1 MTDSFDLDAYLHR
14 IGHDGPV
21 APDLATLQA
30 LVFRHACAIPFENL
44 DPLLG
49 RAPLLDPG
57 SLQRKLV
64 AGGRGG
70 YCFEQNLLLRLTLLA
85 IGFRVTAHTARVL
98 WGQPEDHISARSH
111 MLLRVDLDDGPRIVD
126 VGFGG
131 QTLTGVL
138 RLEPGIEQ
146 PTPHE
151 PFRLLPVGGDLKL
164 QAKTGDQWRSMYRFD
179 LQEQWPVDYE
189 ASNWYL
195 ATHPG
200 SHFVTGLTVARPQPD
215 ARHALGN
222 ADYAVHRLGGGTER
236 RTLADVGEM
245 KALLVEVFG
254 LALPE
259 GPELD
264 QALARAVAASA
275 KPH

>member
-1 MTDSFDLDAYLHR
+1 MIDSFDLDAYLRR
-14 IGHDGPV
+14 IGHDRPV

-30 LVFRHACAIPFENL
+30 LVFHHACTIPFENL

-49 RAPLLDPG
+49 RPPLLDPG

-70 YCFEQNLLLRLTLLA
+70 YCFEQNLLLRQALLA
-85 IGFRVTAHTARVL
+85 IGFPVIAHTARVL
-98 WGQPEDHISARSH
+98 WGQPEDHVGARSH
-111 MLLRVDLDDGPRIVD
+111 MLLQVALDDGPQIVD

-146 PTPHE
+146 ATPHE
-151 PFRLLPVGGDLKL
+151 PFRLVAANGDLKL
-164 QAKTGDQWRSMYRFD
+164 QTKAGGEWRSLYRFD

-189 ASNWYL
+189 AANWYL

-200 SHFVTGLTVARPQPD
+200 SHFVTGLIAARPQPGR
-215 ARHALGN
+215 RHALRN
-222 ADYAVHRLGGGTER
+222 ADYAVHRLDGGTER
-236 RTLADVGEM
+236 RTLADAAEVKSVLAG
-245 KALLVEVFG
+245 VFG
-254 LALPE
+254 LALPD
-259 GPELD
+259 GID
-264 QALARAVAASA
+264 QALARLL
-275 KPH
+275 PPTPR

>member
-1 MTDSFDLDAYLHR
+1 MTDSFDLDAYLRR
-14 IGHDGPV
+14 IGHDGPA

-30 LVFRHACAIPFENL
+30 LVFRHACTIPFENL
-44 DPLLG
+44 DPFLG
-49 RAPLLDPG
+49 RAPRLDPD

-70 YCFEQNLLLRLTLLA
+70 YCFEQNLLLRLALLA
-85 IGFRVTAHTARVL
+85 IGFRVTAHAARVL
-98 WGQPEDHISARSH
+98 WGQADDHVSPRSH
-111 MLLRVDLDDGPRIVD
+111 ALLRVDLDDGPRIVD

-151 PFRLLPVGGDLKL
+151 PFRLLPAGGDFKL
-164 QAKTGDQWRSMYRFD
+164 QTRVGEEWRSLYRFD

-189 ASNWYL
+189 AANWYL
-195 ATHPG
+195 ATHPA
-200 SHFVTGLTVARPQPD
+200 SHFVTGLTVARPQPG
-215 ARHALGN
+215 ARHALGDAN
-222 ADYAVHRLGGGTER
+222 YAVHRLGGGTQR
-236 RTLADVGEM
+236 RTLADVGEI
-245 KALLVEVFG
+245 KTVLAEVFG

-259 GPELD
+259 SPELD
-264 QALARAVAASA
+264 RALAQAVEASA
-275 KPH
+275 TPR

>member
-1 MTDSFDLDAYLHR
+1 MTDSFDLDAYLRR
-14 IGHDGPV
+14 IGHDRPV
-21 APDLATLQA
+21 APDPATLQA
-30 LVFRHACAIPFENL
+30 LVFRHACTIPFENL

-49 RAPLLDPG
+49 RAPLLDLE

-70 YCFEQNLLLRLTLLA
+70 YCFEQNLLLRQALLA
-85 IGFRVTAHTARVL
+85 IGFRVTAHAARVL
-98 WGQPEDHISARSH
+98 WGQPEDHVGARSH

-151 PFRLLPVGGDLKL
+151 PFRLLPVDRDFTL
-164 QAKTGDQWRSMYRFD
+164 QTRVGEEWRSLYRFD

-200 SHFVTGLTVARPQPD
+200 SHFVTGLTVARPLPG
-215 ARHALGN
+215 ARHALRD
-222 ADYAVHRLGGGTER
+222 AEYAVHRLAGGTER
-236 RTLADVGEM
+236 RILTDVPEM
-245 KALLVEVFG
+245 KTVLAEVFG
-254 LALPE
+254 LVLPE

-275 KPH
+275 TPH

>member
-1 MTDSFDLDAYLHR
+1 MTDRFDLDAYLRR
-14 IGHDGPV
+14 IGHDRPV
-21 APDLATLQA
+21 ASDLATLQA
-30 LVFRHACAIPFENL
+30 LVFRHACTIPFENL

-49 RAPLLDPG
+49 LAPLLDLE

-70 YCFEQNLLLRLTLLA
+70 YCFEQNLLLRQALLA
-85 IGFRVTAHTARVL
+85 IGFRVTAHAARVL
-98 WGQPEDHISARSH
+98 WGQPENHVGARSH

-138 RLEPGIEQ
+138 RLEPAIEQ

-151 PFRLLPVGGDLKL
+151 PFRLLPVDRDFKL
-164 QAKTGDQWRSMYRFD
+164 QTKTGEEWRSLYRFD
-179 LQEQWPVDYE
+179 LQAQWPVDYE

-200 SHFVTGLTVARPQPD
+200 SHFVTGLTVARSQPG
-215 ARHALGN
+215 ARHALGDAN
-222 ADYAVHRLGGGTER
+222 YAVHRLDGGTER
-236 RTLADVGEM
+236 RILTDVPEM
-245 KALLVEVFG
+245 KTVLAEVFG
-254 LALPE
+254 LVLPE
-259 GPELD
+259 GLELD

-275 KPH
+275 TPR

>member
-1 MTDSFDLDAYLHR
+1 MTDSFDLDAYLRR
-14 IGHDGPV
+14 IGHDRPV

-30 LVFRHACAIPFENL
+30 LVFRHACTIPFENL

-49 RAPLLDPG
+49 RPPLLDPA

-64 AGGRGG
+64 WGGRGG
-70 YCFEQNLLLRLTLLA
+70 YCFEQNLLLRLALLA

-98 WGQPEDHISARSH
+98 WGQAEDHVSPRSH

-151 PFRLLPVGGDLKL
+151 PFRLLPVDRDLKL
-164 QAKTGDQWRSMYRFD
+164 QAKTGEEWRSLYRFD

-189 ASNWYL
+189 TANWYL
-195 ATHPG
+195 ATHPD
-200 SHFVTGLTVARPQPD
+200 SHFVTGLIAARPQPGS
-215 ARHALGN
+215 RHALRN
-222 ADYAVHRLGGGTER
+222 ADYAVHRLDGGTER
-236 RTLADVGEM
+236 RTLADAAEVKAVLTEM
-245 KALLVEVFG
+245 FG
-254 LALPE
+254 LALPD
-259 GPELD
+259 GLD
-264 QALARAVAASA
+264 QALARLLPPAT
-275 KPH
+275 PLR

>member
-1 MTDSFDLDAYLHR
+1 MTDSFDLDAYLRR
-14 IGHDGPV
+14 IGHAGPV

-30 LVFRHACAIPFENL
+30 VVFRHACTIPFENL

-49 RAPLLDPG
+49 RPPLLDPG

-70 YCFEQNLLLRLTLLA
+70 YCFEQNLLLRLALLA
-85 IGFRVTAHTARVL
+85 IGFRVTAHTARVV
-98 WGQPEDHISARSH
+98 WGQSEDHVSPRSH
-111 MLLRVDLDDGPRIVD
+111 ALLRIDLGDGPRIVD

-146 PTPHE
+146 ATPHE
-151 PFRLLPVGGDLKL
+151 PFRLLPAGGDLTL
-164 QAKTGDQWRSMYRFD
+164 QTKTGDQWRSMYRFD
-179 LQEQWPVDYE
+179 LQEQCPVDYE

-200 SHFVTGLTVARPQPD
+200 SHFVTGLVAARPQPG

-222 ADYAVHRLGGGTER
+222 ADYAIHRLEGGTER
-236 RTLADVGEM
+236 RTLRDAAEVKSVLAG
-245 KALLVEVFG
+245 VFG
-254 LALPE
+254 LAVPD
-259 GPELD
+259 GLD
-264 QALARAVAASA
+264 QALARVLT
-275 KPH
+275 PPR